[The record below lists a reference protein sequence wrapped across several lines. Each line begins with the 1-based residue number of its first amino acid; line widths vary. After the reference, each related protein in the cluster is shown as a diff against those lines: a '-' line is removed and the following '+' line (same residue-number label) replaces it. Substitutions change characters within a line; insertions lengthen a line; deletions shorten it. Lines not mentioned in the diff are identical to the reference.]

1 MRRRS
6 IGIALGIVVIG
17 LAAFAQTGDYFQDY
31 PGGRTD
37 ITYEIE
43 TAELDGPIRLGWRV
57 EPAPGDQLTV
67 VTTNR
72 VTASRDALNTGVANG
87 VAQAQLIIQDN
98 DAVQALLENR
108 GNLAP
113 NQTFV
118 LPNGARFRAA
128 NRETVQGIS
137 VICGLLTESDSD
149 DERIMIGVSDN
160 PTLPFPPFIRQEQ
173 REESGIGIDPLPVCE
188 SIKGVLG
195 ISTTRYSVPFQ
206 LLMTAHEHQANR

>member
-6 IGIALGIVVIG
+6 IGIAFVISVVG
-17 LAAFAQTGDYFQDY
+17 LVTFGQTGDYFQSY
-31 PGGRTD
+31 PGGRTEV
-37 ITYEIE
+37 TYEIE
-43 TAELDGPIRLGWRV
+43 TAELDGPIELGWRV
-57 EPAPGDQLTV
+57 EPASGDQLTV

-72 VTASRDALNTGVANG
+72 VTASRDALSTGVANG

-98 DAVQALLENR
+98 DAIQALLENS

-113 NQTFV
+113 NQTFI
-118 LPNGARFRAA
+118 LPNGSRFRAA
-128 NRETVQGIS
+128 NRETIQGVS
-137 VICGLLTESDSD
+137 VVCGLLTEPEAEG
-149 DERIMIGVSDN
+149 ERIMIAVSDD

-173 REESGIGIDPLPVCE
+173 RESSGIGIDPLPVCE

-206 LLMTAHEHQANR
+206 LLMTSYERRPN

>member
-1 MRRRS
+1 MRGRS
-6 IGIALGIVVIG
+6 IGIALAVVVIG
-17 LAAFAQTGDYFQDY
+17 LVAAAQTGDYFQSY

-43 TAELDGPIRLGWRV
+43 TSELDGPITLGWRV
-57 EPAPGDQLTV
+57 EPASGDQLTV

-72 VTASRDALNTGVANG
+72 VTASRNALNTGVANG
-87 VAQAQLIIQDN
+87 VAQAQIIIQQN
-98 DAVQALLENR
+98 EAVQALLENSD
-108 GNLAP
+108 NLAP
-113 NQTFV
+113 NQTFI

-128 NRETVQGIS
+128 ERETIQGVS
-137 VICGLLTESDSD
+137 AICGLLTESDAEGERLMLGVAD
-149 DERIMIGVSDN
+149 D

-195 ISTTRYSVPFQ
+195 ISLERYSVPFQ
-206 LLMTAHEHQANR
+206 LLMTAYERDAP